1 MRWMTSLLAL
11 LGCALSASATG
22 GKGSAAQCNDF
33 ELHLPNVL
41 LNGTTHFPANAT
53 VSLSTFQ
60 SSIFATDLP
69 AFCRLQ
75 LVVTTNATAG
85 SSALV
90 EIWLPDEWNGRLL
103 GTGNGGLAGGSQSYS
118 RFVARVCVRRL
129 CKG

>member
-11 LGCALSASATG
+11 FGCALSASATG

-41 LNGTTHFPANAT
+41 LNGTTHFSANAT

-75 LVVTTNATAG
+75 LVITTNATAG
-85 SSALV
+85 SSAKAEV
-90 EIWLPDEWNGRLL
+90 WLPDAWNGRAL
-103 GTGNGGLAGGSQSYS
+103 TVGNGGFAGGGKHIP
-118 RFVARVCVRRL
+118 CW
-129 CKG
+129 